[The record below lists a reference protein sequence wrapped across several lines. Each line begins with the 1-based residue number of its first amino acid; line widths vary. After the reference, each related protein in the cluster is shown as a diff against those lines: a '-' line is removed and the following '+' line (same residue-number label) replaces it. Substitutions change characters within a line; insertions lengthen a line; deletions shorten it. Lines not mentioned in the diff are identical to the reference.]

1 MAGSKEKGIAD
12 GEIVRIE
19 KVVKRH
25 EGNFVTEIQK

>member
-1 MAGSKEKGIAD
+1 MMAGSKEKGIAD

-25 EGNFVTEIQK
+25 EGTF